1 MNELIFLLFDMHL
14 QKLIHVFHR
23 IKIYMDCNELKRSV
37 HFFRN
42 RVKNFGH
49 IVSKEHDDKKDIDK
63 TKHLPTYSNSK

>member
-1 MNELIFLLFDMHL
+1 MNSFSYYLTCICKNLFTY
-14 QKLIHVFHR
+14 FT
-23 IKIYMDCNELKRSV
+23 ELKYIWTAMNSKEV
-37 HFFRN
+37 FIFRN